1 MNPENTPQWAIIE
14 LMGHIR
20 YGGLVSK
27 DTQLGTSMLRVDV
40 PEGENFVSQLVNPN
54 SIYRLT
60 MCSEQLARAACAGNS
75 HRPLNSWEMPTLKI
89 GITQGCAACD
99 RGDFQLG
106 HADDCPK
113 NKTSPE
119 DDDEVPY

>member
-1 MNPENTPQWAIIE
+1 MNTDNIPQWAIIE

-40 PEGENFVSQLVNPN
+40 PEGETFVSQLVNPS

-75 HRPLNSWEMPTLKI
+75 HRPLNSWEMPSPKI
-89 GITQGCAACD
+89 AITAENDGEENEDIFFTSREADPIDPEQGHYA
-99 RGDFQLG
+99 
-106 HADDCPK
+106 
-113 NKTSPE
+113 SP
-119 DDDEVPY
+119 